1 MQTFVGKWEV
11 AMRERGSVIAFCA
24 VIASIGTTVFAS
36 SSARAMRLAGLNSAI
51 RQAIPTQ
58 EARYK
63 CRRHSCYYA
72 SRPERSHFNGNSHN
86 HFNGY
91 YYGWN
96 WGGMYP
102 GETEYNYHYWG
113 SPLNSGK

>member
-1 MQTFVGKWEV
+1 
-11 AMRERGSVIAFCA
+11 MREKGLVIAFCA
-24 VIASIGTTVFAS
+24 VIAAIGTTVFAS

-58 EARYK
+58 EARYT
-63 CRRHSCYYA
+63 CRGRHRCYHA
-72 SRPERSHFNGNSHN
+72 SRPERSHFNGNNYN